1 MTDKTEGASRG
12 QGRASSR
19 GGSGGVEVHEPSA
32 LCCPVLQTIFRD
44 PVFVPESG
52 NTYDRQALETFWLAS
67 RRAGAQPRDPL
78 SNTVLSTT
86 QVFINWDKRR
96 EVNAWLQENP
106 QYIPKGWASHEDMV
120 PAEAHGAVRTL
131 GGGAGRRNQ
140 MDPHHRHVHLQ
151 LDLNVSARQ
160 IGIFAVVVLSLF
172 RGCGLHEIAYMSR
185 EDSTARAAATITWAD
200 AVLAGTVGAGD
211 VPYDPVP
218 IPMPKGS
225 RLKVVV
231 SPPPPHL
238 REGREEALP
247 LPLAG
252 GLLKGDEV
260 ASLIDCDD
268 ERCLRTRRR
277 PTRQTRPSKISKGD
291 VGTVLGACDDESKSD
306 KADRV
311 YVDFGEGKGRADF
324 VKSELQLVNRVLKS
338 PFTGD
343 LNEQMTVFLPR
354 RRISELE
361 LSDVVPAI
369 LVLGFVSVWTQ
380 AASSS
385 DAPFLFVLF
394 SAPFWYTGIIYY

>member
-1 MTDKTEGASRG
+1 MAVAS
-12 QGRASSR
+12 
-19 GGSGGVEVHEPSA
+19 
-32 LCCPVLQTIFRD
+32 T
-44 PVFVPESG
+44 
-52 NTYDRQALETFWLAS
+52 N
-67 RRAGAQPRDPL
+67 
-78 SNTVLSTT
+78 
-86 QVFINWDKRR
+86 
-96 EVNAWLQENP
+96 
-106 QYIPKGWASHEDMV
+106 
-120 PAEAHGAVRTL
+120 
-131 GGGAGRRNQ
+131 
-140 MDPHHRHVHLQ
+140 
-151 LDLNVSARQ
+151 
-160 IGIFAVVVLSLF
+160 SLV
-172 RGCGLHEIAYMSR
+172 SR
-185 EDSTARAAATITWAD
+185 EDSTSRAAATITWTA
-200 AVLAGTVGAGD
+200 AVLAGTVGVGD
-211 VPYDPVP
+211 AVPCDPVP

-225 RLKVVV
+225 TLQAVHTV
-231 SPPPPHL
+231 SGFSTSSSL
-238 REGREEALP
+238 EGV
-247 LPLAG
+247 
-252 GLLKGDEV
+252 LKGDEV
-260 ASLIDCDD
+260 ASLIDCND
-268 ERCLRTRRR
+268 ERCLRTRRK
-277 PTRQTRPSKISKGD
+277 PTRHTRHSKISKGD